1 MSTHTAFLS
10 WRRNTADFEPATCDR
25 NHTVGFKNGQS
36 LLFSAAPAYPGDA
49 KAIDPEKAFVA
60 SLSSCQMLTFLAVA
74 ARKGLV
80 VDPHREGAVGLLE
93 KNSEG
98 RLAMTEVV
106 LRPDIRF
113 GGLGQ
118 PARRKWQRFTNALT
132 GAVSSPIRSTPGY
145 GSSQPTDWMMHRHE
159 V

>member
-10 WRRNTADFEPATCDR
+10 WRRSTADFEPATYDR
-25 NHTVGFKNGQS
+25 NHTVRFENGQS
-36 LLFSAAPAYPGDA
+36 LLFSAAPAYQGDA
-49 KAIDPEKAFVA
+49 KAIDPEEAFVA
-60 SLSSCQMLTFLAVA
+60 SLSSCHMLTFLAVA

-80 VDPHREGAVGLLE
+80 VDTYRDSAVGLLE

-113 GGLGQ
+113 GGVGQ
-118 PARRKWQRFTNALT
+118 PGPEELAALHQRAHRACFIANSVHTR
-132 GAVSSPIRSTPGY
+132 IRIE
-145 GSSQPTDWMMHRHE
+145 PTDGSDDAPA
-159 V
+159 